1 MLIVDDSGLGKT
13 NALLNLIS
21 HQPDID
27 KVHLHTKDPYEA
39 KQQFS
44 INKPE
49 KVHLRNF
56 DDPKAFIKYSNN
68 LDNIYENNAA
78 WNPNKKRK
86 IWIYLII

>member
-1 MLIVDDSGLGKT
+1 MIADDSGSGKT

-68 LDNIYENNAA
+68 LDNIYETSVAF
-78 WNPNKKRK
+78 NPNKNAKYGF
-86 IWIYLII
+86 I